1 MSLETPDGTDQ
12 TGRRR
17 TRTFR
22 SPREQWQ
29 AEYLRHVWTSDAL
42 VVCTAF
48 ALADG
53 VRFGLFGGARELAW
67 AQLPGI
73 DYALVGA
80 VLAALWLGLLAILDS
95 RSRRILGQGTEEYRR
110 VVSSAL
116 VLFSVIAFLSLA
128 LNIDPANGY
137 IALALPFGLLGLLA
151 NRRLWRTVAARK
163 RARGLYQ
170 TALLVVGREATAVDI
185 ASKFVTDRRLGY
197 DVVGLCTPPAHGDA
211 TLVEDRRVPHVGDD
225 HSVIDA
231 VKLSGADTVALSP
244 TDHLTPQAIRRLIW
258 DLESLGIDLIVAA
271 GLMDVA
277 AERIRSQ
284 PVAGMAMLLIDE
296 PQYDSANS
304 WGKRMFDIAFA
315 SAALLAASPVLLIAG
330 ILVKTTSR
338 GPVFYTAERVGL
350 GGRTFP
356 MLKFRS
362 MVVGADAQLAG
373 MLAAAGHDGLYFK
386 AKDDPRVTRVGRVL
400 RKFSID
406 ELPQFVNVL
415 TGDMS
420 VVGPRPQSPHE
431 VTTYDDL
438 VRRRLMVRPGL
449 TGLWQVSGR
458 SNLSADDATRFDLS
472 YVENWSMA
480 QDLIIIGRTVLVV
493 LRGHGAY

>member
-1 MSLETPDGTDQ
+1 MVLDVPGS
-12 TGRRR
+12 RRR
-17 TRTFR
+17 PYR

-29 AEYLRHVWTSDAL
+29 AQYLRHLRLSDAA
-42 VVCTAF
+42 VVCAAF
-48 ALADG
+48 GIADG
-53 VRFGLFGGARELAW
+53 VRFGLFGTERELAW
-67 AQLPGI
+67 DVLPGI
-73 DYALVGA
+73 DYAIVGA
-80 VLAALWLGLLAILDS
+80 VLAAAWLALLAILDS

-116 VLFSVIAFLSLA
+116 VLFSSIAFVSLA
-128 LNIDPANGY
+128 FNIDPANGY
-137 IALALPFGLLGLLA
+137 IALALPVGLFGLLA
-151 NRRLWRTVAARK
+151 NRRLWRTYASRQ
-163 RARGLYQ
+163 RARGRYQ
-170 TALLVVGREATAVDI
+170 TALLVVGRRAAAVDI
-185 ASKFVTDRRLGY
+185 AEKFVTDRRLGF
-197 DVVGLCTPPAHGDA
+197 DVVGLCTPASTSQSDPLRIGDHE
-211 TLVEDRRVPHVGDD
+211 VRFVGSD
-225 HSVIDA
+225 HAVVDA
-231 VKLSGADTVALSP
+231 VGACGADTVALSP
-244 TDHLTPQAIRRLIW
+244 TDHLTPPAIRRLIW
-258 DLESLGIDLIVAA
+258 DLEALGIDLIVAA

-296 PQYDSANS
+296 PQYDNANR
-304 WGKRMFDIAFA
+304 WGKRMFDVAFA
-315 SAALLAASPVLLIAG
+315 ATALLCAAPVLLLAALA
-330 ILVKTTSR
+330 VKATSR
-338 GPVFYTAERVGL
+338 GPVFYRAERIGL
-350 GGRTFP
+350 GGRSFA

-373 MLAAAGHDGLYFK
+373 MIAAAGHDGLYFK
-386 AKDDPRVTRVGRVL
+386 VRDDPRVTRVGRVL

-406 ELPQFVNVL
+406 ELPQFYNVL
-415 TGDMS
+415 AGDMS

-438 VRRRLMVRPGL
+438 VRRRLLVRPGL

-458 SNLSADDATRFDLS
+458 SDLSAEDATRFDLS